1 MVPIGDTPYIYA
13 ITGDD
18 QRLYKIN
25 IQSQPTKTE
34 LDKSLG
40 NVLTTFLQKEGD
52 YIFVQKE
59 ENSGDISLWVSHSGN
74 TFRRALFP
82 TATYTANQAYYI
94 VSVHNKQLLVLLTSC
109 KYY

>member
-25 IQSQPTKTE
+25 IQSQPIQTE

-52 YIFVQKE
+52 YIFGV
-59 ENSGDISLWVSHSGN
+59 
-74 TFRRALFP
+74 T
-82 TATYTANQAYYI
+82 
-94 VSVHNKQLLVLLTSC
+94 
-109 KYY
+109 